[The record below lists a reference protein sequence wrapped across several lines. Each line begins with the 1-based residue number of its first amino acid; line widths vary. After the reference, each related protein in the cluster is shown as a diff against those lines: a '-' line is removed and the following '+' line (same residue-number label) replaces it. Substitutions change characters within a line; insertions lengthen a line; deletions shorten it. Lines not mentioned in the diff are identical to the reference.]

1 MSETELAASMM
12 NRSMPANSFTAEEM
26 KIAQDVLDAE
36 GIFPNPSGITPLEH
50 KVLLKPEPVETKS
63 KGGIIFADETKDSE
77 KFKTVRGTII
87 ALSPFAFSYVSDAEW
102 ATSST
107 PKPKPG
113 DTVLYAKFA
122 GMWIKGSD
130 GEEYLLAND
139 EDLIAVVRG

>member
-1 MSETELAASMM
+1 MTETELDGVDKVFHIGP
-12 NRSMPANSFTAEEM
+12 NFTAEEM

-36 GIFPNPSGITPLEH
+36 GILQNPSGIQPLEH
-50 KVLLKPEPVETKS
+50 KVLLQPQASVKVTS
-63 KGGIIFADETKDSE
+63 GGVHLPDEVIDSE

-102 ATSST
+102 AMSST

-139 EDLIAVVRG
+139 EDLIAVVRT